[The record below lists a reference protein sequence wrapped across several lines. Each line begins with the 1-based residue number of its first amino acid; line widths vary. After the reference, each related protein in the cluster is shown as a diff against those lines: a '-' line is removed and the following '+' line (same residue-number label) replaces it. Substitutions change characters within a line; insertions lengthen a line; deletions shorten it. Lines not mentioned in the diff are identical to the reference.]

1 MQLSRPDPEYQQI
14 ASFDIETTHYDPSEG
29 EVVSIGIAIH
39 DRTTDIENAETHILH
54 RTADRDEPT
63 LIQEAYDI
71 LDDSGAEFLVTFNGR
86 DFDFGFCDDRISR
99 HGIQTNGPSIDTP
112 ETHLDLLHDDR
123 KAKADQ
129 LNRKWPSLEEA
140 LSAYGYESEP
150 TIWNGSELTNTRFG
164 DELAPAYLDAIDR
177 EPERAAALRDVIDE
191 YLRDDIDKNLLLYY
205 YDIGHLTPET

>member
-1 MQLSRPDPEYQQI
+1 MQLSRPDPEHQQI

-39 DRTTDIENAETHILH
+39 DRTTAIGNAETHLLH
-54 RTADRDEPT
+54 QTVDRDEPT
-63 LIQEAYDI
+63 LIQESYDI

-86 DFDFGFCDDRISR
+86 DFDFGFCDDRVSR
-99 HGIQTNGPSIDTP
+99 HGIQPSRPSLDTP

-123 KAKADQ
+123 KARADQ

-140 LSAYGYESEP
+140 LAAYGHKTEP
-150 TIWNGSELTNTRFG
+150 AFWNGSELTNTRFG
-164 DELAPAYLDAIDR
+164 EELAPAYLDAIDR
-177 EPERAAALRDVIDE
+177 DPERAAALRDVIDE

-205 YDIGHLTPET
+205 YDIGHLTPDA

>member
-1 MQLSRPDPEYQQI
+1 MKLSRPDPEYQQI

-39 DRTTDIENAETHILH
+39 DRTTAVENAETHLLH
-54 RTADRDEPT
+54 QTVDRDEPS

-71 LDDSGAEFLVTFNGR
+71 LDESGSEFLVTFNGR

-99 HGIQTNGPSIDTP
+99 HGIQTSRPSLDTP

-140 LSAYGYESEP
+140 LSAYGHETQP
-150 TIWNGSELTNTRFG
+150 TFWNGGEITNTRFG
-164 DELAPAYLDAIDR
+164 EELAPAYLDAIDR
-177 EPERAAALRDVIDE
+177 DPERAAALRDVIDE

-205 YDIGHLTPET
+205 YDIGHLTPDA